1 MICPLTVACQS
12 CNKEEFP
19 YWDFTLNVEKINKS
33 ENNVLYLNVLFKMKI
48 IKKKN
53 KYQTESFL

>member
-1 MICPLTVACQS
+1 MN

-19 YWDFTLNVEKINKS
+19 YWDFTLNVDEINKS

-48 IKKKN
+48 IKKENKN
-53 KYQTESFL
+53 QTESFL